1 MVVESS
7 DDLKADALQMKDDGE
22 VYRRPVEAAND
33 FEADLQ
39 YRVSSSAALFV
50 LSYPC

>member
-1 MVVESS
+1 MVGESS

-22 VYRRPVEAAND
+22 VYRQPVEAAND
-33 FEADLQ
+33 FEASLQ